1 MVQQVI
7 CVEYSNANFL
17 YSKRGGRSHTEDS
30 KPSVVSWAVVLNED
44 FWVTRQQLTS
54 FRIAHGETEACE
66 ESHPRPLAQERGIS
80 MYFHFQANSQRS
92 ALSTHG
98 YSLGGAPLALF
109 SPCQSCLA
117 LKPVCVSA
125 VSCTSTERPQ
135 PHL

>member
-17 YSKRGGRSHTEDS
+17 YSKRSGRSHTEDS
-30 KPSVVSWAVVLNED
+30 KPSVFSWAVVLNED

-80 MYFHFQANSQRS
+80 MYLYTTNWG
-92 ALSTHG
+92 ST
-98 YSLGGAPLALF
+98 SLGLEGSCCVHTWVGLE
-109 SPCQSCLA
+109 PCLPRRC
-117 LKPVCVSA
+117 
-125 VSCTSTERPQ
+125 
-135 PHL
+135 